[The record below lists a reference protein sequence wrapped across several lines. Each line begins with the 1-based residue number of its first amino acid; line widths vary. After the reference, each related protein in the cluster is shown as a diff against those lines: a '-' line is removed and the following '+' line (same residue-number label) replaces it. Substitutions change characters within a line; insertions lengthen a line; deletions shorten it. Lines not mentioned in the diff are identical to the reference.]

1 MGETVDHDEASSIV
15 VSQVAIANVAVA
27 VTSTPHQPTN
37 LRKTDTSTRSIRKAW
52 YEKHLWISVCT
63 SSYAIFYRVCCSAKQ
78 KGLLSF
84 PKHPQIPF
92 VEGGFTNWKKA
103 LQGFQSHE
111 KSSVHKEAISTI
123 SSIARGV
130 NIAAL
135 LSKEKE
141 AELRYHRDM
150 LLKLL
155 FLARQGLP
163 FRGHKEESESMEG
176 NLYQLL
182 LLQLRDSLQLASWLK
197 K

>member
-1 MGETVDHDEASSIV
+1 MGEIVDHDEASSD
-15 VSQVAIANVAVA
+15 SSESSSNCKCGCCSDY
-27 VTSTPHQPTN
+27 STPHQPTN

-135 LSKEKE
+135 LSKV
-141 AELRYHRDM
+141 
-150 LLKLL
+150 
-155 FLARQGLP
+155 
-163 FRGHKEESESMEG
+163 
-176 NLYQLL
+176 N
-182 LLQLRDSLQLASWLK
+182 
-197 K
+197 